1 MTIMSKKFS
10 VTVSD
15 TIFKDLESIAEREGR
30 TTANLAAYLIESGL
44 REMVKLDLLRKQ
56 NKQ

>member
-15 TIFKDLESIAEREGR
+15 SVFKELESIAEREGR

-44 REMVKLDLLRKQ
+44 REIIKLELLRKQ
-56 NKQ
+56 DKQ

>member
-1 MTIMSKKFS
+1 MSKKFS

>member
-44 REMVKLDLLRKQ
+44 REMIKLELLRKQ
-56 NKQ
+56 NKP

>member
-56 NKQ
+56 NKP

>member
-1 MTIMSKKFS
+1 MAIMSKKFS

-44 REMVKLDLLRKQ
+44 REMIKLELLRKQ
-56 NKQ
+56 DKQ